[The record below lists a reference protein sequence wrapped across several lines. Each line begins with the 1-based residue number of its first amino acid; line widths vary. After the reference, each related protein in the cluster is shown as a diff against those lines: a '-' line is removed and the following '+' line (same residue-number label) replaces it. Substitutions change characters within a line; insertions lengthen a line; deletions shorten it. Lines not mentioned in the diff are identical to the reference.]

1 MTTPTEKNEL
11 FTHPI
16 HRHALKDLLLVT
28 LVAALTAGFLAHA
41 WRPSPKLNPAAVTPA
56 ALFAER

>member
-1 MTTPTEKNEL
+1 MTTRTENNEL
-11 FTHPI
+11 FAHPT
-16 HRHALKDLLLVT
+16 HRHALKDVLLVT

-56 ALFAER
+56 ALFAGR